1 MNFSHFD
8 ASLGVSGCLSQLTG
22 SPDGVEELTAR
33 IRSSIP
39 SASMLLA
46 AGTTAAAG
54 YAVWEQIKFRMYKAG
69 KNGMSLAGADGR
81 LVEGSHRPN
90 HA

>member
-1 MNFSHFD
+1 
-8 ASLGVSGCLSQLTG
+8 
-22 SPDGVEELTAR
+22 
-33 IRSSIP
+33 
-39 SASMLLA
+39 MLLA

-69 KNGMSLAGADGR
+69 KNGMSLAGAELRMVTG
-81 LVEGSHRPN
+81 HRPN